1 MSYRAAAIEKELRT
15 ERATVP
21 LCHDA
26 RSRARNLQ
34 ISLLASSSSAAQ
46 GCECAMLYPV
56 DTQQR
61 HNHSEGQRQEDTHP
75 PAPFGRCCSM
85 FTTVARTE
93 AVLPSLLSV
102 VKSPFGDLLSP
113 QTYYKRRHD
122 APPPS
127 LKGCLSK
134 DAPLAVRVWAFGGEG
149 CLSERGWCGGGR
161 TEEGSIIP
169 RKSSLLL
176 SFPAAHAAPETA
188 VGSQKSSS
196 LVGSPTFS

>member
-1 MSYRAAAIEKELRT
+1 
-15 ERATVP
+15 
-21 LCHDA
+21 
-26 RSRARNLQ
+26 
-34 ISLLASSSSAAQ
+34 
-46 GCECAMLYPV
+46 
-56 DTQQR
+56 
-61 HNHSEGQRQEDTHP
+61 
-75 PAPFGRCCSM
+75 M

-93 AVLPSLLSV
+93 AVSPSLSV

-122 APPPS
+122 ALPPS

-149 CLSERGWCGGGR
+149 CLSEREVGAWADG
-161 TEEGSIIP
+161 GSIIP

-196 LVGSPTFS
+196 LVRSPTFSSLGSGAVKFHPFPSCPSACLMRSPVVWNFTAIPAR

>member
-1 MSYRAAAIEKELRT
+1 M
-15 ERATVP
+15 
-21 LCHDA
+21 CHDA

-34 ISLLASSSSAAQ
+34 ISLLDAQ

-61 HNHSEGQRQEDTHP
+61 HNHSEGQDTHP
-75 PAPFGRCCSM
+75 PAPFGRRWSM

-93 AVLPSLLSV
+93 AVSPSLLSV

-122 APPPS
+122 ALPPS
-127 LKGCLSK
+127 LPQRMPFKGRPTCCSCLG
-134 DAPLAVRVWAFGGEG
+134 VWRRRMFER
-149 CLSERGWCGGGR
+149 ERGSRGGGR
-161 TEEGSIIP
+161 QDGRSIIP

-196 LVGSPTFS
+196 LVRSPTFS